1 MEPYLAKI
9 KNRSERKQ
17 FASLPLQ
24 GYCPHHAP
32 KNRLIGVDT
41 LTRYSDQ
48 NEEIAR
54 GEIRGMWKSP
64 RIGPRSKNG
73 DRILAGS
80 PREEFLMAL

>member
-24 GYCPHHAP
+24 GYCPDHAP

-41 LTRYSDQ
+41 LAILSDQ
-48 NEEIAR
+48 NEKIAR
-54 GEIRGMWKSP
+54 GENRG
-64 RIGPRSKNG
+64 I
-73 DRILAGS
+73 
-80 PREEFLMAL
+80 